1 MCVKTVVGLSSLVV
15 LAFIILVCSVPTLL
29 TSYQPN
35 DINFKDKLQ
44 PPSATHPLGTDD
56 MGRDQLA
63 RILYGGR
70 VTLWSSLIIATGS
83 VLFATLWGTVS
94 AYVGGAVDEM
104 MTRIADLLM
113 NIPSLLFVLLL
124 VSILSPGMISLIT
137 ALILIKWAGYARI
150 IRGQVY
156 TLLSAEFIEAA
167 RSIGAIGGRII
178 CKHIIPNTW
187 FMVITIFGLVFT
199 SSILSISSL
208 NFLGF
213 GVKLPYA
220 EWGAMINYAR
230 PFLQT
235 HPHLMLFPGLAIAVT
250 IVATNLAVKFTGYDN
265 PGERSNHL

>member
-1 MCVKTVVGLSSLVV
+1 MRVKTVVSLSSLVI
-15 LAFIILVCSVPTLL
+15 LALIILVCSVPTLL
-29 TSYQPN
+29 TPYEPN

-44 PPSATHPLGTDD
+44 PPGAAHPLGADD
-56 MGRDQLA
+56 MGRDILA
-63 RILYGGR
+63 RVLYGGR
-70 VTLWSSLIIATGS
+70 VTIWSSLIIATGT
-83 VLFATLWGTVS
+83 VVIATFWGAVS
-94 AYVGGAVDEM
+94 AYAGGSVDEI

-124 VSILSPGMISLIT
+124 VSIMSPGMASLIISLM
-137 ALILIKWAGYARI
+137 LIKWAGYARI
-150 IRGQVY
+150 VRGQVY

-167 RSIGAIGGRII
+167 RSVGATGGRII
-178 CKHIIPNTW
+178 LKHIIPNTW
-187 FMVITIFGLVFT
+187 FMVITIFGLVFA

-213 GVKLPYA
+213 GVKLPHA

-250 IVATNLAVKFTGYDN
+250 IVATNLSVKFMGYDN
-265 PGERSNHL
+265 NRERINHL

>member
-1 MCVKTVVGLSSLVV
+1 MRVKTVVGLSSLVL
-15 LAFIILVCSVPTLL
+15 LAFIILVCSMPTLL
-29 TSYQPN
+29 TFYQPN

-44 PPSATHPLGTDD
+44 PPSAVHPLGTDD

-70 VTLWSSLIIATGS
+70 VTLWSSLIIAAGS

-94 AYVGGAVDEM
+94 AYAGGAVDEM

-124 VSILSPGMISLIT
+124 VSILSPGMVSLVI
-137 ALILIKWAGYARI
+137 ALMLIKWAGYARI

-167 RSIGAIGGRII
+167 RSIGATGGRII
-178 CKHIIPNTW
+178 FKHIIPNSW
-187 FMVITIFGLVFT
+187 FMVITIFGLVFA

-213 GVKLPYA
+213 GVKLPHA

-250 IVATNLAVKFTGYDN
+250 IVATNLSVKFMGYDN
-265 PGERSNHL
+265 NRERINHL